1 MDAGFFYGGI
11 SMEDLSKAVQDQLDQ
26 NPFLPVYMA
35 VVSVL
40 YDEIRSCRLPA
51 GTHLKENELAAA
63 CGVSRTTVR
72 RAIDAMILE
81 GRVIR
86 HRPQGVEVAP
96 MMAQDYS
103 DTAELRQMLDSFSA
117 RLAALRRADQDLEAM
132 QTAIVSLRT
141 AHTTDELAAADI
153 AFHDAIYRCTGNNM
167 FRRIASN
174 FNLDIT
180 HSKYLSVRAI
190 VSIRSRIIEEH
201 TQIFQAVA
209 DKNPDKA
216 FQAAL
221 KHATILFDPLLLAE
235 AFPQEGRDEQQGK
248 E

>member
-1 MDAGFFYGGI
+1 
-11 SMEDLSKAVQDQLDQ
+11 MEDLSKAVQAQLDQ

-35 VVSVL
+35 VVSVV
-40 YDEIRSCRLPA
+40 YDQIRSCRLPA
-51 GTHLKENELAAA
+51 GTHLKEKELADA

-72 RAIDAMILE
+72 RAIDAMILD

-96 MMAQDYS
+96 MMAKDYS

-117 RLAALRRADQDLEAM
+117 RLAALRRTNQDLEAM
-132 QTAIVSLRT
+132 QTAIVNLRV
-141 AHTTDELAAADI
+141 AHSTDELAGADI
-153 AFHDAIYRCTGNNM
+153 AFHNAIYRCTGNDM
-167 FRRIASN
+167 FRRIARN

-180 HSKYLSVRAI
+180 HSKYLSVHAI
-190 VSIRSRIIEEH
+190 VPIRGRVIEEH
-201 TQIFQAVA
+201 NAIFQAVA

-221 KHATILFDPLLLAE
+221 KHATILFDPLLIAE
-235 AFPQEGRDEQQGK
+235 AFPK
-248 E
+248 EDRPSQSE